1 MRVLGVGH
9 CVQPHP
15 SHAHDTPQRFG
26 RIYHTPP
33 TPPNAHA
40 HTSPPHTQQ
49 PPNPPRWPLSCPRWW
64 RASSAWPAP
73 TPWCSA
79 SSRRR
84 ESTSSPVGLASQ
96 LPVWLP
102 RNRGAIWAGRAC
114 DAWCPIAWHLGCPG
128 GRRRSGCV
136 WGCVRALWVVRVAS
150 PRVAR
155 RILVECALG
164 RTCWGVPTRMEWCH
178 IVWEC
183 LCTTSIESARP
194 SKPPSPHPRQWS
206 PPPQPPRPAALAF
219 HPPPLTPCPPTPH
232 PPTPRRRRAPPG
244 DLPQGPAGRLHG
256 RRRDPRV

>member
-1 MRVLGVGH
+1 MGPFERSGGRCVRVLGVGH

-49 PPNPPRWPLSCPRWW
+49 PPNPPRWPLTCPSWW

-136 WGCVRALWVVRVAS
+136 WGCVRVCRVRVH
-150 PRVAR
+150 
-155 RILVECALG
+155 
-164 RTCWGVPTRMEWCH
+164 VPAVKSHC
-178 IVWEC
+178 
-183 LCTTSIESARP
+183 RP
-194 SKPPSPHPRQWS
+194 AFRAAQ
-206 PPPQPPRPAALAF
+206 PPPPHAPCRSSFACRSSGTRRPRSTRAPGPASASASRRAQR
-219 HPPPLTPCPPTPH
+219 
-232 PPTPRRRRAPPG
+232 RRRRARCVCVCVCVH
-244 DLPQGPAGRLHG
+244 AH
-256 RRRDPRV
+256 VCV